1 MCDFRFQ
8 IVDCV
13 CRGDVQRLSAL
24 LPHAGD
30 AVNSPLAPH
39 RDLRTPLHLA
49 AAFPSLSCVQLL
61 LWVSLFGGCS
71 WGGATAVLVLCVFF
85 YYWYIMISILL
96 TCKRLCVE
104 AIKSAV
110 PQLPLLVYRKNT
122 H

>member
-71 WGGATAVLVLCVFF
+71 CGGATALLVLCVFF
-85 YYWYIMISILL
+85 YYWYIMISI
-96 TCKRLCVE
+96 
-104 AIKSAV
+104 
-110 PQLPLLVYRKNT
+110 PLNM
-122 H
+122 